1 MKQTMKKLI
10 ALWITFWVICIFT
23 TPSLALQT
31 RIKDVV
37 TVDGIHEAKLFG
49 MGLVTGLNNTGD
61 KQSQVTQ
68 RFVEN
73 MIQNMGITMD
83 LDRLDTKNTAVV
95 TVTAVLPPFSKVG
108 SEIDVQ
114 IDSLQTATSLQ
125 GGTLLPTP
133 LFHPLDPE
141 KEVYV
146 MAGGVISLGGYGASV
161 GGDSI
166 QKNHPTAGTVP
177 NGGIVHKAMRID
189 VFEGEEL
196 VLVPYH
202 ADYTTAVNIADAIN
216 NELNYAPQPATTV
229 DSGSVRVI
237 IPSIL
242 RNPDENIYTDNV
254 IRFLAQIGDL
264 KIVIDRPAQVVI
276 DEKTGTVVIGS
287 NVAISEVAVTHGS
300 LFVTINTETDVSQ
313 PGPASDGQTVVS
325 TETEITTQESEGWLT
340 EIPESTTVATVVD
353 SLNALGATPRELISI
368 LQNIEKNGSLHAKL
382 IIH

>member
-1 MKQTMKKLI
+1 MKKL
-10 ALWITFWVICIFT
+10 TVVVINLLIISVFNN
-23 TPSLALQT
+23 SSFAIQT

-73 MIQNMGITMD
+73 MIQNMGITME

-95 TVTAVLPPFSKVG
+95 TVTAVLPPFAKIG

-133 LFHPLDPE
+133 LFHPLDAT

-146 MAGGVISLGGYGASV
+146 MAGGVISLGGYGASS

-177 NGGIVHKAMRID
+177 NGGIVHKAMRLD

-216 NELNYAPQPATTV
+216 NELSYTPKPATTV

-242 RNPDENIYTDNV
+242 QNADENIYTDNV

-264 KIVIDRPAQVVI
+264 KIIIDRPARVVI

-300 LFVTINTETDVSQ
+300 LFVTINTETDISQ
-313 PGPASDGQTVVS
+313 PSPATAGQTIVS
-325 TETEITTQESEGWLT
+325 SETDITTQESEGWLT
-340 EIPESTTVATVVD
+340 EIPESTTVANVVD

-382 IIH
+382 IIR

>member
-1 MKQTMKKLI
+1 MKKL
-10 ALWITFWVICIFT
+10 TVILINFLIISIFNN
-23 TPSLALQT
+23 SSFAIQT

-73 MIQNMGITMD
+73 MIQNMGITME

-95 TVTAVLPPFSKVG
+95 TVTAVLPPFAKIG

-133 LFHPLDPE
+133 LFHPLDAT

-146 MAGGVISLGGYGASV
+146 MAGGVISLGGYGASS

-177 NGGIVHKAMRID
+177 NGGIVHKAMRLD

-216 NELNYAPQPATTV
+216 NELSYTPKPATTV

-242 RNPDENIYTDNV
+242 QNADENIYTDNV

-264 KIVIDRPAQVVI
+264 KIIIDRPARVVI

-300 LFVTINTETDVSQ
+300 LFVTINTETDISQ
-313 PGPASDGQTVVS
+313 PSPATAGQTIVS
-325 TETEITTQESEGWLT
+325 SETDIITQESEGWLT
-340 EIPESTTVATVVD
+340 EIPESTTVANVVD

-382 IIH
+382 IIR

>member
-1 MKQTMKKLI
+1 MKKL
-10 ALWITFWVICIFT
+10 TVILINFLIISIFN
-23 TPSLALQT
+23 SSSFAIQT

-73 MIQNMGITMD
+73 MIQNMGITME

-95 TVTAVLPPFSKVG
+95 TVTAVLPPFAKIG

-133 LFHPLDPE
+133 LFHPLDAT

-146 MAGGVISLGGYGASV
+146 MAGGVISLGGYGASA

-177 NGGIVHKAMRID
+177 NGGIVHKAMRLD

-216 NELNYAPQPATTV
+216 NELSYTPKPATTV

-242 RNPDENIYTDNV
+242 QNADENIYTDNV

-264 KIVIDRPAQVVI
+264 KIIIDRPARVVI

-300 LFVTINTETDVSQ
+300 LFVTINTETDISQ
-313 PGPASDGQTVVS
+313 PSPATAGQTIVS
-325 TETEITTQESEGWLT
+325 SETDIITQESEGWLT
-340 EIPESTTVATVVD
+340 EIPESTTVANVVD

-382 IIH
+382 IIR

>member
-1 MKQTMKKLI
+1 MKKL
-10 ALWITFWVICIFT
+10 TVVVINLLIISVFNN
-23 TPSLALQT
+23 SSFAIQT

-73 MIQNMGITMD
+73 MIQNMGITME

-95 TVTAVLPPFSKVG
+95 TVTAVLPPFAKIG

-133 LFHPLDPE
+133 LFHPLDAT

-146 MAGGVISLGGYGASV
+146 MAGGVISLGGYGASS

-177 NGGIVHKAMRID
+177 NGGIVHKAMRLD

-216 NELNYAPQPATTV
+216 NELNYTPKPATTV

-242 RNPDENIYTDNV
+242 QNADENIYTDNG

-264 KIVIDRPAQVVI
+264 KIIIDRPARVVI

-300 LFVTINTETDVSQ
+300 LFVTINTETDISQ
-313 PGPASDGQTVVS
+313 PSPATAGQTIVS
-325 TETEITTQESEGWLT
+325 SETDIITQESEGWLT
-340 EIPESTTVATVVD
+340 EIPESTTVANVVD

-382 IIH
+382 IIR

>member
-1 MKQTMKKLI
+1 MKKL
-10 ALWITFWVICIFT
+10 TVVVINLLIMSVFNN
-23 TPSLALQT
+23 SSFAIQT

-73 MIQNMGITMD
+73 MIQNMGITME

-95 TVTAVLPPFSKVG
+95 TVTAVLPPFAKIG

-133 LFHPLDPE
+133 LFHPLDAT

-146 MAGGVISLGGYGASV
+146 MAGGVISLGGYGASS

-177 NGGIVHKAMRID
+177 NGGIVHKAMRLD

-216 NELNYAPQPATTV
+216 NELSYTPKPATTV

-242 RNPDENIYTDNV
+242 QNSDENIYTDNV

-264 KIVIDRPAQVVI
+264 KIIIDRPARVVI

-300 LFVTINTETDVSQ
+300 LFVTINTETDISQ
-313 PGPASDGQTVVS
+313 PSPATAGQTIVS
-325 TETEITTQESEGWLT
+325 SETDIITQESEGWLT
-340 EIPESTTVATVVD
+340 EIPESTTVANVVD

-382 IIH
+382 IIR

>member
-1 MKQTMKKLI
+1 MKKL
-10 ALWITFWVICIFT
+10 TVILINFLIISIFNN
-23 TPSLALQT
+23 SSFAIQT

-73 MIQNMGITMD
+73 MIQNMGITME

-95 TVTAVLPPFSKVG
+95 TVTAVLPPFAKIG

-133 LFHPLDPE
+133 LFHPLDVT

-146 MAGGVISLGGYGASV
+146 MAGGVISLGGYGASA

-177 NGGIVHKAMRID
+177 NGGIVHKAMRLD

-216 NELNYAPQPATTV
+216 NELSYTPKPATTV

-242 RNPDENIYTDNV
+242 QNADENIYTDNV

-264 KIVIDRPAQVVI
+264 KIIIDRPARVVI

-300 LFVTINTETDVSQ
+300 LFVTINTETDISQ
-313 PGPASDGQTVVS
+313 PSPATAGQTIVS
-325 TETEITTQESEGWLT
+325 SETDIITQESEGWLT
-340 EIPESTTVATVVD
+340 EIPESTTVANVVD

-382 IIH
+382 IIR

>member
-1 MKQTMKKLI
+1 MKKL
-10 ALWITFWVICIFT
+10 TVVVINLLIISVFNN
-23 TPSLALQT
+23 SSFAIQT

-73 MIQNMGITMD
+73 MIQNMGITME

-95 TVTAVLPPFSKVG
+95 TVTAVLPPFAKIG

-133 LFHPLDPE
+133 LFHPLDAT

-146 MAGGVISLGGYGASV
+146 MAGGVISLGGYGASS

-177 NGGIVHKAMRID
+177 NGGIVHKAMRLD

-216 NELNYAPQPATTV
+216 NELSYTPKPATTV

-242 RNPDENIYTDNV
+242 QNADENIYTDNV

-264 KIVIDRPAQVVI
+264 KIIIDRPARVVI

-300 LFVTINTETDVSQ
+300 LFVTINTETDISQ
-313 PGPASDGQTVVS
+313 PSPATAGQTIVS
-325 TETEITTQESEGWLT
+325 SETDIITQESEGWLT
-340 EIPESTTVATVVD
+340 EIPESTTVANVVD

-382 IIH
+382 IIR

>member
-1 MKQTMKKLI
+1 MKKL
-10 ALWITFWVICIFT
+10 TVVVINLLIMSVFNN
-23 TPSLALQT
+23 SSFAIQT

-73 MIQNMGITMD
+73 MIQNMGITME

-95 TVTAVLPPFSKVG
+95 TVTAVLPPFAKIG

-133 LFHPLDPE
+133 LFHPLDAT

-146 MAGGVISLGGYGASV
+146 MAGGVISLGGYGASS

-177 NGGIVHKAMRID
+177 NGGIVHKAMRLD

-216 NELNYAPQPATTV
+216 NELSYTPKPATTV

-242 RNPDENIYTDNV
+242 QNADENIYTDNV

-264 KIVIDRPAQVVI
+264 KIIIDRPARVVI

-300 LFVTINTETDVSQ
+300 LFVTINTETDISQ
-313 PGPASDGQTVVS
+313 PSPATAGQTIVS
-325 TETEITTQESEGWLT
+325 SETDIITQESEGWLT
-340 EIPESTTVATVVD
+340 EIPESTTVANVVD

-382 IIH
+382 IIR

>member
-1 MKQTMKKLI
+1 MKKL
-10 ALWITFWVICIFT
+10 TVVVINLLIISVFNN
-23 TPSLALQT
+23 SSFAIQT

-73 MIQNMGITMD
+73 MIQNMGITME

-95 TVTAVLPPFSKVG
+95 TITAVLPPFAKIG

-133 LFHPLDPE
+133 LFHPLDAT

-146 MAGGVISLGGYGASV
+146 MAGGVISLGGYGASS

-177 NGGIVHKAMRID
+177 NGGIVHKAMRLD

-216 NELNYAPQPATTV
+216 NELSYTPKPATTV

-242 RNPDENIYTDNV
+242 QNADENIYTDNV

-264 KIVIDRPAQVVI
+264 KIIIDRPARVVI

-300 LFVTINTETDVSQ
+300 LFVTINTETDISQ
-313 PGPASDGQTVVS
+313 PSPATAGQTIVS
-325 TETEITTQESEGWLT
+325 SETDIITQESEGWLT
-340 EIPESTTVATVVD
+340 EIPESTTVANVVD

-382 IIH
+382 IIR

>member
-1 MKQTMKKLI
+1 M
-10 ALWITFWVICIFT
+10 
-23 TPSLALQT
+23 
-31 RIKDVV
+31 
-37 TVDGIHEAKLFG
+37 
-49 MGLVTGLNNTGD
+49 
-61 KQSQVTQ
+61 
-68 RFVEN
+68 
-73 MIQNMGITMD
+73 
-83 LDRLDTKNTAVV
+83 
-95 TVTAVLPPFSKVG
+95 LPPFAKIG

-133 LFHPLDPE
+133 LFHPLDAT

-146 MAGGVISLGGYGASV
+146 MAGGVISLGGYGASS

-177 NGGIVHKAMRID
+177 NGGIVHKAMRLD

-216 NELNYAPQPATTV
+216 NELSYTPKPATTV

-242 RNPDENIYTDNV
+242 QNADENIYTDNV

-264 KIVIDRPAQVVI
+264 KIIIDRPARVVI

-300 LFVTINTETDVSQ
+300 LFVTINTETDISQ
-313 PGPASDGQTVVS
+313 PSPATAGQTIVS
-325 TETEITTQESEGWLT
+325 SETDIITQESEGWLT
-340 EIPESTTVATVVD
+340 EIPESTTVANVVD

-382 IIH
+382 IIR

>member
-1 MKQTMKKLI
+1 MKKLTVFAI
-10 ALWITFWVICIFT
+10 NLLIISVFNNSSFAI
-23 TPSLALQT
+23 QT

-73 MIQNMGITMD
+73 MIQNMGITME

-95 TVTAVLPPFSKVG
+95 TVTAVLPPFAKIG

-133 LFHPLDPE
+133 LFHPLDAT

-146 MAGGVISLGGYGASV
+146 MAGGVISLGGYGASS

-177 NGGIVHKAMRID
+177 NGGIVHKAMRLD

-216 NELNYAPQPATTV
+216 NELSYTPKPATTV

-242 RNPDENIYTDNV
+242 QNADENIYTDNV

-264 KIVIDRPAQVVI
+264 KIIIDRPARVVI

-300 LFVTINTETDVSQ
+300 LFVTINTETDISQ
-313 PGPASDGQTVVS
+313 PSPATAGQTIVS
-325 TETEITTQESEGWLT
+325 SETDIITQESEGWLT
-340 EIPESTTVATVVD
+340 EIPESTTVANVVD

-382 IIH
+382 IIR

>member
-1 MKQTMKKLI
+1 MKKL
-10 ALWITFWVICIFT
+10 TVILINFLIISICNNSSFAI
-23 TPSLALQT
+23 QT

-73 MIQNMGITMD
+73 MIQNMGITME

-95 TVTAVLPPFSKVG
+95 TVTAVLPPFAKIG

-133 LFHPLDPE
+133 LFHPLDAT

-146 MAGGVISLGGYGASV
+146 MAGGVISLGGYGASA

-177 NGGIVHKAMRID
+177 NGGIVHKAMRLD

-216 NELNYAPQPATTV
+216 NELSYTPKPATTV

-242 RNPDENIYTDNV
+242 QNADENIYTDNV

-264 KIVIDRPAQVVI
+264 KITIDRPARVVI

-300 LFVTINTETDVSQ
+300 LFVTINTETDISQ
-313 PGPASDGQTVVS
+313 PSPATAGQTIVS
-325 TETEITTQESEGWLT
+325 SETDIITQESEGWLT
-340 EIPESTTVATVVD
+340 EIPESTTVANVVD

-382 IIH
+382 IIR

>member
-1 MKQTMKKLI
+1 MKKL
-10 ALWITFWVICIFT
+10 TVVVINLLIISVFNN
-23 TPSLALQT
+23 SSFAIQT

-68 RFVEN
+68 RLVEN
-73 MIQNMGITMD
+73 MLQNMGITME

-95 TVTAVLPPFSKVG
+95 TVTAVLPPFAKIG

-133 LFHPLDPE
+133 LFHPLDAT

-146 MAGGVISLGGYGASV
+146 MAGGVISLGGYGASS

-177 NGGIVHKAMRID
+177 NGGIVHKAMRLD

-216 NELNYAPQPATTV
+216 NELSYTPKPATTV

-242 RNPDENIYTDNV
+242 QNADENIYTDNV

-264 KIVIDRPAQVVI
+264 KIIIDRPARVVI

-300 LFVTINTETDVSQ
+300 LFVTINTETDISQ
-313 PGPASDGQTVVS
+313 PSPATAGQTIVS
-325 TETEITTQESEGWLT
+325 SETDIITQESEGWLT
-340 EIPESTTVATVVD
+340 EIPESTTVANVVD

-382 IIH
+382 IIR